1 AFPRYIVKEGSYRA
15 LVKIVVVALKFQVAD
30 NSIRALV
37 APIRQENDV
46 VAVEGLRVAAPWL
59 DDDRPVDT
67 GLFLESGVAVV
78 PVGPVLPHREAIDE
92 SLARRDAGE
101 AEARPPVHRRGRA
114 HAVPVDRAR
123 LAQAIGDGER
133 HGIAFT
139 PAQDRS
145 RDLAVDA
152 GS

>member
-1 AFPRYIVKEGSYRA
+1 MPVDEVGVGGARDIEDVGRAHAHLAPHQTVGSRCSQAFPRYIVKEGSYRA

-78 PVGPVLPHREAIDE
+78 
-92 SLARRDAGE
+92 
-101 AEARPPVHRRGRA
+101 
-114 HAVPVDRAR
+114 
-123 LAQAIGDGER
+123 
-133 HGIAFT
+133 
-139 PAQDRS
+139 
-145 RDLAVDA
+145 
-152 GS
+152 